1 LEAEYPEGA
10 RSGEAYAAGINAWIA
25 DLRAGRNGA
34 TLPPE
39 YGFALVALGPGD
51 LAEWTLEDTLALG
64 RLQALNLSDSLGAD
78 LGAARR
84 AAALPADLAA
94 DVFRFAPATD
104 ATILP
109 VSETARRAA
118 TGAPGAARVAPP
130 SVPVGTLDAVLAMIE
145 RPDAWNPI
153 GTRATGAGSNN
164 WILAGGL
171 TESGHPIM
179 ANDPHL
185 QL

>member
-64 RLQALNLSDSLGAD
+64 RLQALNLSDTLRAD
-78 LGAARR
+78 VGAARR
-84 AAALPADLAA
+84 AGAL
-94 DVFRFAPATD
+94 
-104 ATILP
+104 
-109 VSETARRAA
+109 
-118 TGAPGAARVAPP
+118 
-130 SVPVGTLDAVLAMIE
+130 
-145 RPDAWNPI
+145 RPDP
-153 GTRATGAGSNN
+153 G
-164 WILAGGL
+164 LAGFRV
-171 TESGHPIM
+171 
-179 ANDPHL
+179 
-185 QL
+185 